1 MRKLS
6 GKRRALFFFWFYCY
20 LEIIFSSKANFLRKD
35 KLKLEVISYLCIF
48 NANYSDLIFSWLG
61 TLKRNQGLSFLDF
74 FIEEDL
80 IRRLKNAWNGL
91 MEEKFVARKLI
102 EPIKSN
108 RDNFIKIKQRL
119 LKKVSAL
126 FNCKLLY
133 KRIYFNSVKNFQGKF

>member
-1 MRKLS
+1 
-6 GKRRALFFFWFYCY
+6 
-20 LEIIFSSKANFLRKD
+20 
-35 KLKLEVISYLCIF
+35 
-48 NANYSDLIFSWLG
+48 
-61 TLKRNQGLSFLDF
+61 
-74 FIEEDL
+74 
-80 IRRLKNAWNGL
+80 